1 MSMSWEEWIKEK
13 DRRDRTDAALEREA
27 ILDAAQRAAQT
38 ELPFPPGS
46 FLDWH

>member
-1 MSMSWEEWIKEK
+1 MSWEEWIKEK
-13 DRRDRTDAALEREA
+13 DRRDRPDNVLEREA
-27 ILDAAQRAAQT
+27 ILAAARRAAQP